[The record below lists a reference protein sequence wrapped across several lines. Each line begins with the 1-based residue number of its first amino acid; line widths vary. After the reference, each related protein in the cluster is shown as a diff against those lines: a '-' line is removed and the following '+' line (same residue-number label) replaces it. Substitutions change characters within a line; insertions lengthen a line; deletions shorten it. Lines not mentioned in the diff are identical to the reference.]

1 MTGFPPRGNSIKEK
15 VLSSIT
21 DKIQYL
27 ELMPGERID
36 ENTIE
41 KEIGAS
47 RTPRREAMM
56 LLEVEGLVNIY
67 PQKGT
72 FVSLIDL
79 NLIREIIYLRFS
91 VENRVFSDLAL
102 SNLPVSSDVEKYLLI
117 QELAVKNNDFIEF
130 IKNDYLF
137 HKELFRLGGHLEV
150 WNMIEGK
157 LIHCTRFRILGWK
170 TFHDEFELTLEEHK
184 KLIEY
189 IKSGNIDELSQ
200 TLTHH
205 HDYELKRYADKL
217 VEKFPDFFT
226 SNTLE

>member
-1 MTGFPPRGNSIKEK
+1 MTGFPPRGNSIKER

-27 ELMPGERID
+27 ELMPGDRIN

-79 NLIREIIYLRFS
+79 NLIKEIIYLRFS

-102 SNLPVSSDVEKYLLI
+102 SSMPASSDVEKYLLI
-117 QELAVKNNDFIEF
+117 QELAVKNNDLIEF

-157 LIHCTRFRILGWK
+157 LIHCTRFRMLGWK
-170 TFHDEFELTLEEHK
+170 TFHDEFELTFEEHK
-184 KLIEY
+184 KLVEY
-189 IKSGNIDELSQ
+189 IKSGNINELSL

-205 HDYELKRYADKL
+205 HDYELKRYADRLLK
-217 VEKFPDFFT
+217 KYPDFFT
-226 SNTLE
+226 SGALP

>member
-1 MTGFPPRGNSIKEK
+1 MTGFPPRGNSIKER

-27 ELMPGERID
+27 ELMPGDRIN

-79 NLIREIIYLRFS
+79 NLIKEIIYLRFS

-102 SNLPVSSDVEKYLLI
+102 SSMPASSDVEKYLLI
-117 QELAVKNNDFIEF
+117 QELAVKNNDLIEF

-157 LIHCTRFRILGWK
+157 LIHCTRFRMLGWK
-170 TFHDEFELTLEEHK
+170 TFHDEFELTFEEHK
-184 KLIEY
+184 KLVEY
-189 IKSGNIDELSQ
+189 IKSGNINELSL

-205 HDYELKRYADKL
+205 HDYELKRYADRLLK
-217 VEKFPDFFT
+217 KYPDFFT
-226 SNTLE
+226 SGALS